1 MNVMK
6 QFITIFS
13 LLLST
18 TLLTGC
24 IDYEDVSRSVNGK
37 VQIQLPKEITS
48 ATQLE
53 GHTVTIALGSQKIS
67 AATDAQ
73 GIATFNAI
81 QPDIYD
87 ISTAW
92 ELTGDEYS
100 QLTGETTK
108 SNGAVI
114 SGALNAQ
121 PFTEDQ
127 ESEPVILPTTIEV
140 KRDIVIS
147 KIASAGSRDANN
159 KVYPYGKYIELYNQ
173 SSDSVDVSGLYI
185 ALLESSN
192 PQPYTLENLHEDY
205 ADSVVIVKQV
215 FRIPTDQEYKI
226 GPGGTL
232 LLTNS
237 ATDHSDVND
246 LEYDLTGADFE
257 SKGAN
262 NHVNN
267 PDVPALLTTFTV
279 FVKNSSMNLMQG
291 GPCGIIIFRTNEDI
305 DQWQHTY
312 GYGKTS
318 GSLSYLCVPTRVIID
333 GVDYLKNKA
342 TGVDITTKRL
352 YSTIDAG
359 YTHIESVSGYTGEVV
374 YRRTEK
380 VSADGHKILMDTN
393 NSSNDFKVSTTI
405 KPREYDAAE

>member
-1 MNVMK
+1 MK

-18 TLLTGC
+18 TLQTGC

-37 VQIQLPKEITS
+37 VQIQLPEEITS
-48 ATQLE
+48 SAQLE
-53 GHTVTIALGSQKIS
+53 GHTVTIALGSQKFS

-192 PQPYTLENLHEDY
+192 PQPYILENLHEDY

-359 YTHIESVSGYTGEVV
+359 YTHIESVNGYTGEVV

-405 KPREYDAAE
+405 KPREYDTAE